1 MKTASATVAL
11 PGDTPTG
18 RTRTFSVTIS
28 KTVEITVDETVVA
41 QGVLPDNPI
50 FGERVTE
57 DDVVQHLAFN
67 LIGNGLRL
75 SQIDGYANCDDASV
89 TVPYVEWDVEV
100 EREIV
105 PSTPAIQMVG
115 RVMRKT
121 ASAVP
126 ATRLPHRRK

>member
-1 MKTASATVAL
+1 MKAVSARAVW
-11 PGDTPTG
+11 PGSAPTG
-18 RTRTFSVTIS
+18 RTRTFSVTVS

-75 SQIDGYANCDDASV
+75 SQIDGYANCADASV

-100 EREIV
+100 DREIV
-105 PSTPAIQMVG
+105 PAAPAP
-115 RVMRKT
+115 RSPR
-121 ASAVP
+121 
-126 ATRLPHRRK
+126 RRK